1 MGMDPSAFAGQATGQ
16 PLVPPKGVGLRFNT
30 GALLVMYLTNNW
42 KVVIALQ
49 QLILKL
55 LAPFI
60 GAMDQRRVA
69 QEKAAKAASL
79 DAARQAR
86 ISRLKSKAAK
96 KPTAAAALADD
107 DEE

>member
-1 MGMDPSAFAGQATGQ
+1 M
-16 PLVPPKGVGLRFNT
+16 
-30 GALLVMYLTNNW
+30 
-42 KVVIALQ
+42 IALQ

-60 GAMDQRRVA
+60 GAMDQRRAV

-86 ISRLKSKAAK
+86 ISRLKSRTAK
-96 KPTAAAALADD
+96 KPTAAASDG